1 MIADILK
8 EKTPETKP
16 RFFLHDEVKAWLHD
30 NLEVRIKVVPSYSTN
45 WDMQSRLQ
53 NLGFYRPIVTS
64 FMLQTNVTIA
74 GETAAYIESDSI
86 LTSTEDLTALVIAQN
101 QVMKEEFTKLYTEN
115 EKLKE
120 RIYYLETRPV

>member
-8 EKTPETKP
+8 EKIPETKP
-16 RFFLHDEVKAWLHD
+16 RFFLHDEIKAWLHD
-30 NLEVRIKVVPSYSTN
+30 NLEVRVKVVPSYSTN
-45 WDMQSRLQ
+45 WDVQSKLQ

-86 LTSTEDLTALVIAQN
+86 LTSTEDLATLVVAQN

>member
-30 NLEVRIKVVPSYSTN
+30 NLEIRIKVLPSYSTN
-45 WDMQSRLQ
+45 WDMQSKLQ
-53 NLGFYRPIVTS
+53 NLGFYRPIITS

-86 LTSTEDLTALVIAQN
+86 LASTEDLTALVLAQN
-101 QVMKEEFTKLYTEN
+101 QIMKEEFTKLYTEN